1 MYSYQMKNKY
11 QIVIAATRG
20 KSKLGE
26 HFIYGLPT
34 MLEKY
39 KEHLVLVEQVTE
51 DFVVDWGFPGD
62 YDLVMVKDKAIY
74 DEITSQEDYLKSFPD
89 ES

>member
-39 KEHLVLVEQVTE
+39 NDHLVVVEQVPE
-51 DFVVDWGFPGD
+51 DFVVDWGFPGE
-62 YDLVMVKDKAIY
+62 YDLVMVEDKAVY
-74 DEITSQEDYLKSFPD
+74 DEITSQEDYLKKFPD